1 MLIEVRFTDT
11 DAQGNVNHT
20 AIIEY
25 IAHARVTLLDGMVD
39 QSGYDD
45 LDHVLVSLQVDFLQK
60 IYWPETVR
68 VTTKVISVGNKSVTT
83 EILVCNGEEEVLAK
97 ATCVNVFFVTYSGK
111 THFIPDELRK
121 VLLA

>member
-45 LDHVLVSLQVDFLQK
+45 LDHVLVSLQVD
-60 IYWPETVR
+60 
-68 VTTKVISVGNKSVTT
+68 
-83 EILVCNGEEEVLAK
+83 
-97 ATCVNVFFVTYSGK
+97 
-111 THFIPDELRK
+111 
-121 VLLA
+121 

>member
-68 VTTKVISVGNKSVTT
+68 MTTKVISVGNKSVTT

-97 ATCVNVFFVTYSGK
+97 ATCVNVFFATYSGQ
-111 THFIPDELRK
+111 TTLIPDELK
-121 VLLA
+121 AVLCQ